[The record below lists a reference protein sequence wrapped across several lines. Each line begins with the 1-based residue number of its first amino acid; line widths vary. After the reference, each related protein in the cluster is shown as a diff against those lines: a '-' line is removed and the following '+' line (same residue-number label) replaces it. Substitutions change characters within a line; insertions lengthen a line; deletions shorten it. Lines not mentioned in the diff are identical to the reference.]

1 MLTPCSAREHWVI
14 IELCDDIRI
23 EAVEI
28 GMFEFFSGIVKEVRV
43 SIGGADDDEGD
54 DEAKSEW
61 QEVGKFIGRSIR
73 GTQLFTLDHPTSFHR
88 FVRLD
93 FPAHYG
99 NEYYCP
105 ISSIK
110 VYGMNQMEAFKW
122 ESRKQKEL
130 ELARRRLEE
139 DIKRSRQTV
148 TIPGTILEVS
158 SVLSYTSS
166 SPVMA
171 THSPQ
176 ISATSVPSP
185 VMTTV
190 YSSITD
196 LGAAETA
203 EVTTKGVISAQFIQ
217 EAAPAPLPDVSSPLS
232 DVLVFGSLSSP
243 LTLPSMKTLNLAENG
258 SKEDV
263 STKGQASASPSN
275 SSSASVPSPK
285 DPPPLSSLDPSAR
298 ISKDAPAVSGT
309 PRSEGK
315 ADTSESIYA
324 YIIRRLNSL
333 EGNSTLGM
341 MYMEEQTKATRG
353 ILQKLESSLTDWKV
367 RMENTYKSAIQQEV
381 SRGSPSFSACRTLI
395 HCMVQRS
402 TSEKALDSLIRRI
415 EQRDALL
422 ERETRSLRS
431 HIRQLREE
439 VCSFALL
446 LVSQAGSLI
455 PSNRFPGRGDGIIFI
470 FRQR

>member
-61 QEVGKFIGRSIR
+61 QEVGNFVGRSIR

-148 TIPGTILEVS
+148 TIPGTILQVS
-158 SVLSYTSS
+158 SVPSHTSS
-166 SPVMA
+166 NPVTA

-176 ISATSVPSP
+176 ISATSIPSQ

-190 YSSITD
+190 YTTIRD
-196 LGAAETA
+196 LSAIEAA
-203 EVTTKGVISAQFIQ
+203 EVTTKGVISAQSMR
-217 EAAPAPLPDVSSPLS
+217 EAASAPSPNVSSPLS
-232 DVLVFGSLSSP
+232 NMLDFGSLSGTS
-243 LTLPSMKTLNLAENG
+243 TVPSMTTPKPAETG
-258 SKEDV
+258 SKEDAYKKEQ
-263 STKGQASASPSN
+263 TPAN
-275 SSSASVPSPK
+275 SSSSSATSVPAPK
-285 DPPPLSSLDPSAR
+285 GTPPLSSLDPSVR
-298 ISKDAPAVSGT
+298 VVRDAPTGSGT

-353 ILQKLESSLTDWKV
+353 ILQKLESSLTDWKAQ
-367 RMENTYKSAIQQEV
+367 MENTYKSAIQQEV
-381 SRGSPSFSACRTLI
+381 SRGSSSFSVL
-395 HCMVQRS
+395 QR
-402 TSEKALDSLIRRI
+402 
-415 EQRDALL
+415 
-422 ERETRSLRS
+422 
-431 HIRQLREE
+431 
-439 VCSFALL
+439 
-446 LVSQAGSLI
+446 
-455 PSNRFPGRGDGIIFI
+455 
-470 FRQR
+470 